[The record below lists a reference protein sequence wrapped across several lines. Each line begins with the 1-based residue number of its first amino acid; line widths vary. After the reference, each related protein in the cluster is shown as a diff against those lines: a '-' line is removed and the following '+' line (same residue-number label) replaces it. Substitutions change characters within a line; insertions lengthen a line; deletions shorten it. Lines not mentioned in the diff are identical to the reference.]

1 MGALLPGTFYFA
13 RHFILK
19 DEKWWQVAGGRWQVE
34 VRYIFLPG
42 TFYENIKSAWE
53 SAKVNDTFCQTLFT
67 KILKV
72 LLNFD
77 NKCPR

>member
-1 MGALLPGTFYFA
+1 MNDASGAELLPRGGG
-13 RHFILK
+13 
-19 DEKWWQVAGGRWQVE
+19 QVAGGRWQVD

>member
-1 MGALLPGTFYFA
+1 MSGLLVYLVCESA
-13 RHFILK
+13 EVRS
-19 DEKWWQVAGGRWQVE
+19 QVVGGRWQVK

>member
-1 MGALLPGTFYFA
+1 MKVRSKMAGGGS
-13 RHFILK
+13 
-19 DEKWWQVAGGRWQVE
+19 QVAGESNV
-34 VRYIFLPG
+34 YFLPG

-53 SAKVNDTFCQTLFT
+53 SAKVNDTFCRTLFT

>member
-1 MGALLPGTFYFA
+1 MVAGGRL
-13 RHFILK
+13 
-19 DEKWWQVAGGRWQVE
+19 QVAGGSAE